1 MRLFYMLIFMVF
13 STKICF
19 AENDKKE
26 SNKSFTVG
34 LGAITC
40 YDFLYPGYQKDFSG
54 RDFAVFAWIQG
65 YMTAINYYTNNDVA
79 LLSLDV
85 DEQLVII
92 KVYCEEHKRKKVIYA
107 ADYLYGELLKKSKQ
121 EK

>member
-1 MRLFYMLIFMVF
+1 MRLFYVLIFMVF
-13 STKICF
+13 STSICF

-34 LGAITC
+34 WGTITC
-40 YDFLYPGYQKDFSG
+40 YDFLHPGYQKDFAG
-54 RDFAVFAWIQG
+54 RDLAVFAWIQG
-65 YMTAINYYTNNDVA
+65 FMTAKNYYTNDDVA
-79 LLSLDV
+79 LLSLDI

-92 KVYCEEHKRKKVIYA
+92 KVYCEEHKRNKVIYA
-107 ADYLYGELLKKSKQ
+107 ADYLYGELYKKSKQ